1 MLAAAFNLSDIFEY
15 MSPAAHEAAYRS
27 VLDCARPGARIAYWN
42 MMVPRRAPASLL
54 QRLRARDGAMTPGLA
69 ISLIKIVGSVIL
81 LACVLRGVGV
91 LGRRLTIQPE
101 LARKIIH
108 ICWGCIA

>member
-1 MLAAAFNLSDIFEY
+1 
-15 MSPAAHEAAYRS
+15 
-27 VLDCARPGARIAYWN
+27 
-42 MMVPRRAPASLL
+42 
-54 QRLRARDGAMTPGLA
+54 MTPGLA

-81 LACVLRGVGV
+81 LAGVLGGVGA

-108 ICWGCIA
+108 SCWGCIA